1 MMVFEGHEVEIIE
14 VDGQI
19 LFNSNHVGICLDF
32 ADSTIRDHMSKM
44 SDKHVIKLM
53 NSGVLNADTRI
64 LNNAGENYLTESGV
78 YKLIFKSRK
87 P

>member
-44 SDKHVIKLM
+44 SDKHVIKLT
-53 NSGVLNADTRI
+53 NSDVGLTNIRI
-64 LNNAGENYLTESGV
+64 LNNAGENFLTESGV

>member
-1 MMVFEGHEVEIIE
+1 
-14 VDGQI
+14 
-19 LFNSNHVGICLDF
+19 
-32 ADSTIRDHMSKM
+32 M
-44 SDKHVIKLM
+44 SDKHVIKLT
-53 NSGVLNADTRI
+53 NSDVLNADTRI